1 MEPVKEGFVWMCVL
15 DAWPT
20 ISGVVVGLAPPH
32 CNDSCLC
39 GTIVL
44 PVLEESKACSFRVGG
59 TSLLT
64 VVLSVWLLNVAALT
78 DVADDDVFV
87 NFCCSR

>member
-1 MEPVKEGFVWMCVL
+1 MCVL
-15 DAWPT
+15 DAWPA
-20 ISGVVVGLAPPH
+20 IDSGVVVGLAPPH

-44 PVLEESKACSFRVGG
+44 PVLKESKACSFRVGG

-64 VVLSVWLLNVAALT
+64 VVLSVSLLNVAALT
-78 DVADDDVFV
+78 EVADDDDVFV